1 MPSFDT
7 SLLTIVTAGILLAGT
22 VRIILL
28 TWRNSQA
35 TGSIGQ
41 LLART
46 EKTPYHGE
54 IDPRRFSDRDRD

>member
-1 MPSFDT
+1 MPVDISI
-7 SLLTIVTAGILLAGT
+7 LTIVTAAILVVGSL
-22 VRIILL
+22 RIAFL
-28 TWRNSQA
+28 TWKNGQA

-46 EKTPYHGE
+46 EKAPYHGE